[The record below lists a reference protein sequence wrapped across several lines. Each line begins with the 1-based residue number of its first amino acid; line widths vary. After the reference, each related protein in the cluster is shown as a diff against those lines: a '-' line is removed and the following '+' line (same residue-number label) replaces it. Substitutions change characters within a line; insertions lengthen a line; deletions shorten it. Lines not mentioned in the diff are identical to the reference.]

1 MPSQSRAV
9 SSVETEMRRG
19 RTRPGRISSFRPCQ
33 DLLNSVARQLEFG
46 FGDLLRLLDDGVDDH
61 DALPHQ
67 KAIERPA
74 NAFPPACAQLEQP
87 TTEGARVRQS
97 EVRADR
103 LQKLGKPQEVRSDSP
118 RPALNGGE
126 DARVVEL
133 DRVPSGDVSK
143 FANLVQLG
151 GRLCMDSL

>member
-33 DLLNSVARQLEFG
+33 DLLHSVARQLEFG

-87 TTEGARVRQS
+87 TTRAR
-97 EVRADR
+97 ECGN
-103 LQKLGKPQEVRSDSP
+103 LRSGPIACKSSASRRKSAAIP
-118 RPALNGGE
+118 GGQPST
-126 DARVVEL
+126 AARTRVVEL
-133 DRVPSGDVSK
+133 DRVPSGHVSK
-143 FANLVQLG
+143 FANLAQLG